1 MNYILTKYYTTLLFI
16 SLLFANNLIAQVGI
30 NTSTPHSSALLD
42 LGPGNKGLLVPRVAL
57 TSLTDVTTITNPA
70 HGLIVYN
77 TTNDPLKN
85 LIANSFYYFNANPT
99 YNKWMNFIDSN
110 SIKSQL
116 ENIKLPVYVGQV
128 YKTNQQTFTSFTSAN
143 VNIINFNSTP
153 STDFFNSDYI
163 QRKSGST
170 TTFKVLK
177 SGYYIFEGFGTW
189 QFTATSTTFWTI
201 AIQSD
206 TSLTDSDTLTPS
218 EFTFGMRCP
227 YYVYEKTMG
236 AYSTCNYS
244 GAVFLTANTEI
255 RLVAV
260 RKNGAIATV
269 GTLGDGTDLAAG
281 IKITFFP

>member
-1 MNYILTKYYTTLLFI
+1 MKNIITKYYILLLFI
-16 SLLFANNLIAQVGI
+16 GLSFSANLFAQVGI
-30 NTSTPHSSALLD
+30 NTSTPHASALLD
-42 LGPGNKGLLVPRVAL
+42 LGPGNKGFLVPRVAL
-57 TSLTDVTTITNPA
+57 TSLTDVTSVANPA
-70 HGLIVYN
+70 HGLIIFN
-77 TTNDPLKN
+77 TTNDPSKN
-85 LIANSFYYFNANPT
+85 LIANSFYYYNANPS
-99 YNKWMNFIDSN
+99 YMRWMNFVDSN

-128 YKTNQQTFTSFTSAN
+128 YKTNQQVFTSFLSSN
-143 VNIINFNSTP
+143 VNIINFNSNP

-189 QFTATSTTFWTI
+189 QFTSTSTTFWTI
-201 AIQSD
+201 AIQSA
-206 TSLTDSDTLTPS
+206 TSLSDSDTVTPA

-227 YYVYEKTMG
+227 YNVFEKTMN
-236 AYSTCNYS
+236 AYSTCNFS
-244 GAVFLTANTEI
+244 GAVFLNANTEL

-260 RKNGAIATV
+260 RKNGGVPTA

-281 IKITFFP
+281 LKITFFP